1 MPSFED
7 REKSYERQ
15 FEQQQELAFRVRV
28 RRNHL
33 LGLWAAAKLGLKG
46 DAAEAYA
53 MVLTDPAQHL
63 HGDDQIID
71 KIAADF
77 EAASVT
83 LDATRIRFE
92 LERCAADAKKALGAP
107 NL

>member
-1 MPSFED
+1 MTGFDD

-33 LGLWAAAKLGLKG
+33 LGLWAAEKLGLKG
-46 DAAEAYA
+46 NAAEAYA

-63 HGDDQIID
+63 HGDDQIVA
-71 KIAADF
+71 KVATDF
-77 EAASVT
+77 TAASVAFDT
-83 LDATRIRFE
+83 TRIRFE
-92 LERCAADAKKALGAP
+92 MERCAAEAKKALGAP
-107 NL
+107 NA